1 MASAVRFL
9 HCAGFRFDSPSW
21 EGPPEWQKLRNQDL
35 WQTFEAVLSLCL
47 TEKVDFLFLTGNLF
61 EQEYVRKETVARVA
75 ESFAKLDGVR
85 IFITPGAKDPLV
97 ITSAYRLVVW
107 PPNVHIFSGSIS
119 YVEIPSLQAIVYG
132 AGWTA
137 YSQESSFLDGFE
149 VERDEKFRFMLLHAE
164 VDSGQNTAGLIPL
177 TLEQIASSGLTY
189 LALGH
194 KEVWNG
200 IQKAGE
206 TFWADC
212 GSPEVR
218 SLQQKGP
225 HGVLLGEIGK
235 ESCQFEYRELA
246 QRRYME
252 KVLPLQAD
260 LESLAEKITEDMPA
274 PNGED
279 VVSLVELSAAKRVA
293 YSILPQVFSDKI
305 QERLVE
311 AANTETYKYW
321 EMVRKVGLA
330 AIGQGWEED
339 EN

>member
-1 MASAVRFL
+1 
-9 HCAGFRFDSPSW
+9 
-21 EGPPEWQKLRNQDL
+21 
-35 WQTFEAVLSLCL
+35 
-47 TEKVDFLFLTGNLF
+47 
-61 EQEYVRKETVARVA
+61 
-75 ESFAKLDGVR
+75 
-85 IFITPGAKDPLV
+85 
-97 ITSAYRLVVW
+97 
-107 PPNVHIFSGSIS
+107 
-119 YVEIPSLQAIVYG
+119 
-132 AGWTA
+132 
-137 YSQESSFLDGFE
+137 
-149 VERDEKFRFMLLHAE
+149 MLL
-164 VDSGQNTAGLIPL
+164 GR
-177 TLEQIASSGLTY
+177 LERIMS
-189 LALGH
+189 
-194 KEVWNG
+194 V
-200 IQKAGE
+200 
-206 TFWADC
+206 
-212 GSPEVR
+212 
-218 SLQQKGP
+218 
-225 HGVLLGEIGK
+225 
-235 ESCQFEYRELA
+235 EYRELA